1 MPRIP
6 QNLLQS
12 INRFPVTFKVA
23 YSEFRQEYNLCPEWT
38 VRDLFNFMEVKCR
51 QDMGLENVDLVPSSQ
66 STCYPF
72 ARNND
77 PFVRAEDGPALSIAT
92 EDEANKKLGELF
104 GPTLQVFFYVR
115 PPRTPSELMN
125 TLVDLP
131 VPASSTSSS
140 SSLPVAERTCPICTV
155 RENNLVFMPCR
166 HLACCSECG
175 MNSSI
180 SSCHICRV
188 PIHSRIVVF
197 SS

>member
-1 MPRIP
+1 
-6 QNLLQS
+6 
-12 INRFPVTFKVA
+12 
-23 YSEFRQEYNLCPEWT
+23 
-38 VRDLFNFMEVKCR
+38 MEVKCR

-66 STCYPF
+66 STCYGSS
-72 ARNND
+72 RNND
-77 PFVRAEDGPALSIAT
+77 SLIRAEDGPALSIAN
-92 EDEANKKLGELF
+92 EDDANKKLGELF

-115 PPRTPSELMN
+115 PPRTPLNLVNE
-125 TLVDLP
+125 LVDLP
-131 VPASSTSSS
+131 VPASS
-140 SSLPVAERTCPICTV
+140 SLEPVAVRTCPICTV

-188 PIHSRIVVF
+188 PINSRIVVF

>member
-12 INRFPVTFKVA
+12 VNRFPVTFKVA
-23 YSEFRQEYNLCPEWT
+23 YSEFRQDYNLCPEWT
-38 VRDLFNFMEVKCR
+38 VRDLFNFMEVKCH

-66 STCYPF
+66 STCYGSS
-72 ARNND
+72 RNNE
-77 PFVRAEDGPALSIAT
+77 PFVRAEDGPALSMAT
-92 EDEANKKLGELF
+92 EDDANKKLGELF
-104 GPTLQVFFYVR
+104 GPLLQVFFYVR
-115 PPRTPSELMN
+115 PPRTPLNLLNQVENS
-125 TLVDLP
+125 T
-131 VPASSTSSS
+131 VPASSS
-140 SSLPVAERTCPICTV
+140 SSLEPVAERTCPICTV

-188 PIHSRIVVF
+188 PIGQRIVVF

>member
-23 YSEFRQEYNLCPEWT
+23 YSEFRQDYNLCPEWT

-66 STCYPF
+66 STCYG
-72 ARNND
+72 ASRNND
-77 PFVRAEDGPALSIAT
+77 PFVRAEDGPALSMAT
-92 EDEANKKLGELF
+92 EDDANKKLGELF
-104 GPTLQVFFYVR
+104 GPHLQVFFYVR
-115 PPRTPSELMN
+115 PPRTPSELVN
-125 TLVDLP
+125 ELVNLP
-131 VPASSTSSS
+131 VPAS
-140 SSLPVAERTCPICTV
+140 LPDPVAERTCPICTV